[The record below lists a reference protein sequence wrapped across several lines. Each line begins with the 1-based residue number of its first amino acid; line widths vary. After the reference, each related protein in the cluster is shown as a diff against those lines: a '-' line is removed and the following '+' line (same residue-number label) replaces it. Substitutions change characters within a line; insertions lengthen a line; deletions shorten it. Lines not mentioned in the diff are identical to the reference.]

1 MMWFKKCSKR
11 IRITYLTLVVLA
23 LTFSATGVVAASTGE
38 FNSISEKM
46 QLRAKRIAAAV
57 DSGKLTQAEADSI
70 WDKLN
75 VATTQ

>member
-1 MMWFKKCSKR
+1 
-11 IRITYLTLVVLA
+11 LTLVVLA

-46 QLRAKRIAAAV
+46 QLRAKRMAAAV